1 MGGAAIPIGLGISG
15 LFSFLGSRSQASAT
29 TDAANIS
36 AETAQ
41 QQLDY
46 AKQVY
51 EQQRADLAPY
61 RTLGAGFA
69 QGLGYLSGIPMGAA
83 PTATTPV
90 TPTTPTPP
98 PTPPTFPDLV
108 NAGNQQINMK
118 NVMNQTLNRQQQV
131 ALQYGMPIPGLTQ
144 SQIDAMKNVGIDV
157 TKPLNSRQV
166 GVLFGPTSVPPQW
179 AQDQYNQQLSAQ
191 AARNRQLLGVSS
203 SMGPLTPEQLINQ
216 SDPLKTSST

>member
-1 MGGAAIPIGLGISG
+1 MGPLAIGIGTGVAG
-15 LFSFLGSRSQASAT
+15 LFSYLGAKSQAGAT
-29 TDAANIS
+29 TDASQIS

-51 EQQRADLAPY
+51 ETQRQDLAPY

-69 QGLGYLSGIPMGAA
+69 QGLGYLSGIPMGTTDTTPA
-83 PTATTPV
+83 PTTP
-90 TPTTPTPP
+90 TPTTPTTPAA
-98 PTPPTFPDLV
+98 PPTFPDLV
-108 NAGNQQINMK
+108 NAGNQQINLK

-144 SQIDAMKNVGIDV
+144 SQIDAMKAVGIDI
-157 TKPLNSRQV
+157 TQPLNSRQV
-166 GVLFGPTSVPPQW
+166 GVLFGPTSIPPQW

-191 AARNRQLLGVSS
+191 AAANRQRLGVSA
-203 SMGPLTPEQLINQ
+203 SMGPLTPAQLIN
-216 SDPLKTSST
+216 SSNPLS